1 MLADLISQVESE
13 SVVKIP
19 AINASYVVPLK
30 FGELVMLS
38 DFIQR
43 FSLNLPDSFSGNR
56 ENFSDFFQSVSYA
69 VSQTETHI
77 QYLLFSD
84 GQIGDNFIDV
94 SFQYFPGRG
103 H

>member
-1 MLADLISQVESE
+1 
-13 SVVKIP
+13 
-19 AINASYVVPLK
+19 
-30 FGELVMLS
+30 MLS

-77 QYLLFSD
+77 QYLLLSD

-94 SFQYFPGRG
+94 SAAECGQRLTCCLNHMPAEFLIAQCQTR
-103 H
+103 